1 MLWFIKEEY
10 GNISTDSS
18 DDEDWNGIAAP
29 KKRKRT
35 TGEVAP
41 VSPNGRTPNGKN
53 NKDIKHNLKET
64 DRTPKRNTRQKAYVK
79 DTNNSPMKS
88 PNGSGKSGSRG
99 KRTTS
104 AYKKLGEAVTQV
116 IASYCP

>member
-1 MLWFIKEEY
+1 M
-10 GNISTDSS
+10 SP
-18 DDEDWNGIAAP
+18 NG
-29 KKRKRT
+29 RT
-35 TGEVAP
+35 
-41 VSPNGRTPNGKN
+41 PNGRTPNGKN

-64 DRTPKRNTRQKAYVK
+64 DHTPKRNTRQKANVK

-88 PNGSGKSGSRG
+88 PNGSGKSGSGG